1 MSEQPVGTEIAG
13 YRIESVIG
21 RGGMAVVYRA
31 EDTRLGRKVALK
43 LLTPALSDQEQFK
56 QRFVQESRLAASLDH
71 PNIIP
76 IYEAG
81 NADGLLFIVMRY
93 VVGSDLKVALGG
105 DTPLSAARTLRLFEQ
120 IGDAL
125 DAAHALGLVHR
136 DVKPGNVLLTSV
148 HEQADHV
155 YLTDFG
161 LTKRASSLTGGLTG
175 TGHFLGTIDYVAPEQ
190 IAGRPVEARTDIYA
204 LGCVLYECFTGQVPF
219 HRDDDAATL
228 WAHLTEPA
236 PPVTA
241 VRPDLP
247 PAVDA
252 VVSRAMGK
260 APEERYDSCHDMVQ
274 ALKHA
279 LEIAVPASGSRLR
292 SGLDAGLASGRI
304 DREDDQQTHIP
315 SEVPDAP
322 SHPSFPPG
330 ARDFP
335 FRAGQSADWDE
346 DSEPEQDVSDEG
358 DYPALASAEYDDAD
372 ADWAPQ
378 HDRDYGT
385 TPLGPRSGRRRR
397 WWLVAAGAAV
407 LVLAVAGVLI
417 LMPSKHPSSLS
428 RHYASGQQFVSVVAP
443 FSLDTPADWTPKS
456 GTGVEVALS
465 PRVDPMG
472 GLFFQVGSA
481 GSWDPVRSVL
491 STNRAQAAG
500 LWVSA
505 SNDTYDRS
513 SSDSLQKAIKG
524 LLPSAVSFASGYH
537 GRPVGGMDSDE
548 MEGQFDDPA
557 DNTAS
562 LHFVVD
568 VVRSRSLTNPAS
580 VLLVFFAAP
589 DKFNSQRPLFDRIR
603 NSIIFQPS

>member
-1 MSEQPVGTEIAG
+1 
-13 YRIESVIG
+13 VIG
-21 RGGMAVVYRA
+21 RGGMAGVYRA

-105 DTPLSAARTLRLFEQ
+105 DTPLTPARTLRLFEQ

-125 DAAHALGLVHR
+125 DAAHASGLVHR
-136 DVKPGNVLLTSV
+136 DVKPGNVLLTSL
-148 HEQADHV
+148 HEQSDHV

-190 IAGRPVEARTDIYA
+190 IAGKAVEARTDIYA

-228 WAHLTEPA
+228 WAHLTEPV

-247 PAVDA
+247 QAVDA
-252 VVSRAMGK
+252 VIARATAK
-260 APEERYDSCHDMVQ
+260 TPEERYDSCHELVQ
-274 ALKHA
+274 ELADA
-279 LEIAVPASGSRLR
+279 LEVAVPARGPRLW
-292 SGLDAGLASGRI
+292 GGVDTGAAPGLAE
-304 DREDDQQTHIP
+304 REYDQQTHIP
-315 SEVPDAP
+315 AAEPETP

-335 FRAGQSADWDE
+335 ARTRKPDE
-346 DSEPEQDVSDEG
+346 WVDEPE
-358 DYPALASAEYDDAD
+358 LAEYDMGGGDYSELGPADYVEED
-372 ADWAPQ
+372 ADWEMPGAP
-378 HDRDYGT
+378 DDAT
-385 TPLGPRSGRRRR
+385 TQRTRSGKRRR
-397 WWLVAAGAAV
+397 WWLLAAAAAV
-407 LVLAVAGVLI
+407 AVLAVVAALF
-417 LMPSKHPSSLS
+417 LWPSKPPPSLS
-428 RHYASGQQFVSVVAP
+428 RQYVSGQQFVSVVAP
-443 FSLDTPADWTPKS
+443 FSLATPADWSARP

-472 GLFFQVGSA
+472 GLFFQVGS
-481 GSWDPVRSVL
+481 GTSWDPVRDL
-491 STNRAQAAG
+491 LNTNRSQASG

-505 SNDTYDRS
+505 SNDSYDRS
-513 SSDSLQKAIKG
+513 SWENLQKAIKG
-524 LLPSAVSFASGYH
+524 LLPNAVSFASGYQN
-537 GRPVGGMDSDE
+537 RQVGGMDSDE
-548 MEGQFDDPA
+548 MQGQFDDPT
-557 DNTAS
+557 DDTVH
-562 LHFVVD
+562 LKFVVD
-568 VVRSRSLTNPAS
+568 VVRYKNLTNPGS

-589 DKFNSQRPLFDRIR
+589 DKFDSQQALFDRIR
-603 NSIIFQPS
+603 NSITFQSS